1 VKYKNLPISDGHI
14 HTFWDMTIEERE
26 KLLLSLIEEFGY
38 DTVTILDI
46 AYNTTRKTKCRDFTE
61 NLSTFYLKSRHP
73 EKIYAF
79 ASLTPSF
86 DESNNTPEFFL
97 EQLKFYM
104 EAGFDGLKMIEGRP
118 LQRIVGGPF
127 DSPKYQ
133 LVYKYCE
140 DNSIPIVM
148 HSNADERCWRKGG
161 PFEGKW
167 HGQFSWRDYYDDTV
181 AVLKKYPKLRLQI
194 AHFFFASEHPDLC
207 TELFDTFE
215 NLYFDICPN
224 QYMYPHFKKKEHIWR
239 PFFEKY
245 QDRIIYGTD
254 IGANTLDLKG
264 DEARELVRM
273 VRGFLEEDDPF
284 TAVGCYIPP
293 MKTPDDKILR
303 KIYKENLMN
312 FYQHKAPKAL
322 KPSLMKKE
330 WDTVMTRY
338 FTLLDLKDIGKLK
351 TISEIFEK

>member
-1 VKYKNLPISDGHI
+1 MKYKNLPISDGHI
-14 HTFWDMTIEERE
+14 HTFWNTTIEDRE
-26 KLLLSLIEEFGY
+26 KLLMELIEEFGY

-46 AYNTTRKTKCRDFTE
+46 AYNTTRLSKCRDFTE

-79 ASLTPSF
+79 AGLTPSY
-86 DESNNTPEFFL
+86 DEKNNTPEFFL

-118 LQRIVGGPF
+118 NQRIVGGPF
-127 DSPKYQ
+127 DSEKYQ

-140 DNSIPIVM
+140 ENQIPIVM
-148 HSNADERCWRKGG
+148 HSNADERCWKKGG
-161 PFEGKW
+161 SFDGKPQ
-167 HGQFSWRDYYDDTV
+167 GKLSWRDYYDDTV

-207 TELFDTFE
+207 EELFDTYE

-224 QYMYPHFKKKEHIWR
+224 PYMYPHFKENEHIWR

-254 IGANTLDLKG
+254 IGSTTTDLQG
-264 DEARELVRM
+264 EEARDLVRM
-273 VRGFLEEDDPF
+273 VRGFLEEDEPF
-284 TAVGCYIPP
+284 VSVGWPIPP
-293 MKTPDDKILR
+293 MKIEDETILR

-312 FYQHKAPKAL
+312 FYQHKAPKAVN
-322 KPSLMKKE
+322 PEIMKKE
-330 WDTVMTRY
+330 WEIVTTKY
-338 FTLLDLKDIGKLK
+338 FTFLDLRDRARLD
-351 TISEIFEK
+351 TISKMF